1 MGAAKPQS
9 RLAIV
14 LALALAR
21 LATATAASADAA
33 ATAYPLPEG
42 ERLFAY
48 DTALGRFE
56 YVAGRGLRLGKTGFT
71 VGGFATAGGEYLEGG
86 DREAALEGVNLF
98 LFFDPL
104 AFVHVFSE
112 IEIEQLATLERGAHG
127 VRSDPEVEVDRLYL
141 DVGKS
146 DLLNV
151 RFGKFLTP
159 FGRWNQAPAEPL
171 VWTTSEPVIVEE
183 VFDEATTGAALWG
196 TVFRGRGAL
205 SYALYGTFLDPIAPD
220 REFRPADDALGAR
233 IEWASGQRWS
243 LGTSYWAS
251 ERSGRGWN
259 HLGGLDALWR
269 PHERLE
275 LSGEAL
281 AGEGSRENG
290 GLWGVYAQ
298 AVYEIVPTLYAVGRY
313 EHFDPPDTS
322 QDVDSVALG
331 LTWVPVH
338 YVRVKADYLVV
349 DHHNRFAAPGLRA
362 SFSILF

>member
-205 SYALYGTFLDPIAPD
+205 SYSLYGTFLDPIAPD
-220 REFRPADDALGAR
+220 RARCTTRVGERPTVVARDVLLGVGAFRPRVESSGRPRCALAPARAPGAERRGAR
-233 IEWASGQRWS
+233 GRRIAG
-243 LGTSYWAS
+243 
-251 ERSGRGWN
+251 ERRPVGRLRAGR
-259 HLGGLDALWR
+259 LRDRPDPLRRRALR
-269 PHERLE
+269 AFRSAGH
-275 LSGEAL
+275 L
-281 AGEGSRENG
+281 AGRRFRGPRAHVGAGPLRSRE
-290 GLWGVYAQ
+290 
-298 AVYEIVPTLYAVGRY
+298 GRL
-313 EHFDPPDTS
+313 PRRRSP
-322 QDVDSVALG
+322 
-331 LTWVPVH
+331 
-338 YVRVKADYLVV
+338 
-349 DHHNRFAAPGLRA
+349 
-362 SFSILF
+362 